1 MKRKILI
8 ISLLLL
14 STFTSVQTFAKNDK
28 KAIEEKVAAM
38 TKEQKDTR
46 IAEIKA
52 RVEEIKNMDKSKLTS
67 ADKKALRHELR
78 DMNTE
83 SKAMGTGGVYIS
95 LGALIVIILLLILIL
110 K

>member
-1 MKRKILI
+1 
-8 ISLLLL
+8 
-14 STFTSVQTFAKNDK
+14 
-28 KAIEEKVAAM
+28 M
-38 TKEQKDTR
+38 TKEQKASR

-52 RVEEIKNMDKSKLTS
+52 RVEEIRNMDKSKLS
-67 ADKKALRHELR
+67 GADRKALRHELR

-83 SKAMGTGGVYIS
+83 SKALGTGGVYIS